1 MTLTWSHTLRW
12 QYAAASPDVP
22 PCDIAHRIDQD
33 SDARALRMMI
43 ELLDVSAERCRRE
56 LKARGE

>member
-1 MTLTWSHTLRW
+1 MINPWQHTLTWS
-12 QYAAASPDVP
+12 YGPKVS
-22 PCDIAHRIDQD
+22 IAHAVDQD